1 MTCAAGAAG
10 NGHDRAARDRLLVS
24 YLPLVRRVAARYR
37 GIGLPYEDLV
47 QEGSLGL
54 LEAIAQYDET
64 RGVAFEFPFHSLN
77 RHARNPLLCPAATRV
92 QQCDDPPNGIEQIDR
107 ATIRDVDAKT
117 HP

>member
-1 MTCAAGAAG
+1 MRVALGRPEPQG
-10 NGHDRAARDRLLVS
+10 RACGRRGRARVRLLVP

-64 RGVAFEFPFHSLN
+64 RGVAFEIY
-77 RHARNPLLCPAATRV
+77 ARF
-92 QQCDDPPNGIEQIDR
+92 R
-107 ATIRDVDAKT
+107 AQRAIRNALTERARLVRLPK
-117 HP
+117 HIV